1 MHLWGLHIFDWAVL
15 VVFLFVLLFIG
26 VRVSRGVK
34 GETDF
39 YLGGRKLGR
48 VLQFFLNFGNA
59 TDSTGAVQLSSEVFR
74 QGIGGLWISFQ
85 TLFITPFFWFT
96 QPWYR
101 RARLVTMA
109 DLFVDRFGS
118 EALASAYAGFNII
131 IALILLGLGNLT
143 AFKVTSAMIVKPE
156 SAYTEQE
163 RAAVSAFKEYRSLKT
178 QKESGNLPGSM
189 TERFASLDNMYK
201 RGELPS
207 FISYIRPLPFY
218 IAYSTIVA
226 IYIVL
231 GGLKAAAIT
240 DALQGLL
247 VLVMSVLLIPLGLHR
262 VGGLAHLHQMVPE
275 YKFQLVGT
283 VEMSDYTWYTIFAI
297 TFASLI
303 QILGLMH
310 NMASGGS
317 ARDEN
322 TARFGMIAGGFAKR
336 FVLIGWSF
344 CGLLALGV
352 FPAGLA
358 DPDNAWGAL
367 STALLGPGLMGLM
380 LSGMLLGH
388 MPAVGV
394 SSVSVSALATR
405 NLYEPLVKGRTPQ
418 HYFRVGQVAIAVVLV
433 LGIVFALLFTGVIQ
447 ALTMLIT
454 FNTYFGAVVFLI
466 FFWRRLVARAIMLGL
481 LIWVVW
487 IGLVPWV
494 LPHAQWFRRLP
505 SLIVQTSE
513 RSTEVTAGATLAD
526 VVAGRAERVGQVI
539 RKPHVVLPAAV
550 YFERVARV
558 DPSDPRSPMEGIGRF
573 NVEAFSLHLLGVPV
587 RTFSR
592 AGLLATR
599 WLFDGLFP
607 FVMIIGLSLLFK
619 PRHFDLADPFYAKL
633 KTPVAPTRAEDE
645 KEVALSKAQPH
656 RFDHLK
662 LFPRSSW
669 EFTKWTRF
677 DFAGFFGC
685 WVIVGVI
692 LLFLVMVLRA
702 GSG

>member
-1 MHLWGLHIFDWAVL
+1 MRPWGLHILDW
-15 VVFLFVLLFIG
+15 VVIFIFLFALLYIG
-26 VRVSRGVK
+26 IRVSRGVK

-118 EALASAYAGFNII
+118 KALASAYAGFNII

-156 SAYTEQE
+156 SAYTDEE
-163 RAAVSAFKEYRSLKT
+163 RTELDAYSEYHSLRKLKEA
-178 QKESGNLPGSM
+178 GNLPAAMG
-189 TERFASLDNMYK
+189 ERFAVLDNMYK
-201 RGELPS
+201 RGHLHS

-218 IAYSTIVA
+218 IAYSGIVA
-226 IYIVL
+226 VYIIL
-231 GGLKAAAIT
+231 GGLRAAAIT

-247 VLVMSVLLIPLGLHR
+247 VLVMSVLLIPLGLHH
-262 VGGLAHLHQMVPE
+262 VGGLRGLHHIVPA

-283 VEMSDYTWYTIFAI
+283 VALSDYTWYTIFAI
-297 TFASLI
+297 TFASLV

-322 TARFGMIAGGFAKR
+322 TARFGMIVGGFTKR
-336 FVLIGWSF
+336 FVLIGWAF
-344 CGLLALGV
+344 CGLLAVGV
-352 FPAGLA
+352 FPTGLA

-367 STALLGPGLMGLM
+367 STTLLGPGLMGLM

-388 MPAVGV
+388 MPSVGV

-405 NLYEPLVKGRTPQ
+405 NLYQPVVKGRTPQ
-418 HYFRVGQVAIAVVLV
+418 HYLRVGQIAIAVVLL
-433 LGIVFALLFTGVIQ
+433 LGVAFAMLFTGVIQ

-454 FNTYFGAVVFLI
+454 FNTFFGAVVFLI
-466 FFWRRLVARAIMLGL
+466 FFWRRLVAPAIALGL
-481 LIWVVW
+481 AIWVVW
-487 IGLVPWV
+487 IGLVPWA
-494 LPHAQWFRRLP
+494 LPHSFFFRRLP
-505 SLIVQTSE
+505 SLVVQTLE
-513 RSTEVTAGATLAD
+513 RSTEVTAGATAAD
-526 VVAGRAERVGQVI
+526 VAAGLAERPGQSI
-539 RKPHVVLPAAV
+539 RKRHVILPTAV
-550 YFERVARV
+550 FFDRVARI
-558 DPSDPRSPMEGIGRF
+558 DPNDPRSALEGIGRF
-573 NVEAFSLHLLGVPV
+573 NVETFSLYLLGIPV
-587 RTFSR
+587 RSFSP
-592 AGLLATR
+592 AGLLAAR

-607 FVMIIGLSLLFK
+607 FVLLIGLSLLFK
-619 PRHFDLADPFYAKL
+619 PAYTELAGPFYAKL
-633 KTPVAPTRAEDE
+633 KTPVAPTPEEDE
-645 KEVALSKAQPH
+645 KEVALSHAQPH

-662 LFPRSSW
+662 LFPRSHW
-669 EFTKWTRF
+669 EFAKWTRL
-677 DFAGFFGC
+677 DVVGFLGC
-685 WVIVGVI
+685 WAIAGMILMFLIV
-692 LLFLVMVLRA
+692 LLHA
-702 GSG
+702 